1 MSMTHAAPAP
11 IPGAQAVNRSAADD
25 RYERGAAKLREVD
38 GDRGLAVIDALA
50 DVAPDL
56 GRYVVEFAY
65 GDTYSRPDLEP
76 RQRQLVTIGILAAL
90 GGAEPQLTVH
100 VNAALNVGLTPT
112 EIIGAIIHAV
122 PYVGFPRALNAL
134 FTAKAVFAERD
145 LLPVRSV
152 ERVAG

>member
-1 MSMTHAAPAP
+1 MSTHAAPAP
-11 IPGAQAVNRSAADD
+11 IHGTQALDPTGVHDE

-38 GDRGLAVIDALA
+38 GDQGLAVIDAVA

-112 EIIGAIIHAV
+112 EIVGAIIHTV
-122 PYVGFPRALNAL
+122 PYIGFPRALNAI
-134 FTAKAVFAERD
+134 FTAKAVFVERD
-145 LLPVRSV
+145 LLPVRT
-152 ERVAG
+152 A

>member
-1 MSMTHAAPAP
+1 MNNHAAPAP
-11 IPGAQAVNRSAADD
+11 IHGAQAHDRAGSHDE

-38 GDRGLAVIDALA
+38 GDHGLAVIDAVA

-112 EIIGAIIHAV
+112 EIVGAIIHTV
-122 PYVGFPRALNAL
+122 PYIGFPRALNAI
-134 FTAKAVFAERD
+134 FTAKAVFADRD
-145 LLPVRSV
+145 LLPVPS
-152 ERVAG
+152 AS